1 MLVHNEGIKFS
12 FVYLETFI
20 ENFYGKIYFLQNE
33 SYLIKKKNK
42 CICSDFIENKIFNA
56 LFGPVNWKLHRNR
69 ALHDF
74 DTCKEHEVVTSTWKN
89 IKQIC

>member
-33 SYLIKKKNK
+33 SHLSYLIKKKK
-42 CICSDFIENKIFNA
+42 KTNA
-56 LFGPVNWKLHRNR
+56 SAVI
-69 ALHDF
+69 
-74 DTCKEHEVVTSTWKN
+74 S
-89 IKQIC
+89 

>member
-33 SYLIKKKNK
+33 SYLIKKKK
-42 CICSDFIENKIFNA
+42 TNA
-56 LFGPVNWKLHRNR
+56 SAVI
-69 ALHDF
+69 
-74 DTCKEHEVVTSTWKN
+74 S
-89 IKQIC
+89 